1 MRSRSLP
8 ARAAIYLTATVAVLL
23 LWSAASVFLASPAL
37 PLPTQAAG
45 QLVEN
50 LPELVPAFGVSLY
63 RVVAALAIASALA
76 IPAGLALGRSPRAD
90 ALIGPVIHILYPV
103 PKVVLLPVL
112 LVFLGL
118 GDAAKIALMAITV
131 FFQVL
136 VTVRDAAAT
145 VPATSLEAARSVGA
159 GRWVTCLHVVV
170 PEVLPAL
177 FTALRTGMG
186 TCVAILFL
194 AEAIA
199 GSTGLGYFI
208 VDAWGMLD
216 YPRMFAGIIAMAV
229 LGVGLYEA
237 LTALEWVLTPW
248 CHRGRVA

>member
-1 MRSRSLP
+1 M
-8 ARAAIYLTATVAVLL
+8 
-23 LWSAASVFLASPAL
+23 
-37 PLPTQAAG
+37 PT
-45 QLVEN
+45 
-50 LPELVPAFGVSLY
+50 
-63 RVVAALAIASALA
+63 
-76 IPAGLALGRSPRAD
+76 
-90 ALIGPVIHILYPV
+90 
-103 PKVVLLPVL
+103 
-112 LVFLGL
+112 
-118 GDAAKIALMAITV
+118 
-131 FFQVL
+131 
-136 VTVRDAAAT
+136 
-145 VPATSLEAARSVGA
+145 TSLEAARSVGA

-248 CHRGRVA
+248 RHRGRVA